1 MLVGN
6 HEIDYYRALNGESD
20 KYDAIQ
26 MDSLIAAAARALAA
40 GDPLGA
46 LNRVALRDDA
56 PALALR
62 GIAMAQLGDLARAKA
77 LLRSA
82 ARAFGPK
89 EAVARARC
97 VVAEAE
103 IALVSRDLGW
113 PAKTLDAARITLE
126 AHGDR
131 LNAAHARYLEVRRLL
146 LIGRL
151 DEAERML
158 AGLDPAPFPPA
169 SRAAHELVVAGI
181 AMRRLHAKA
190 ARTALA
196 RAERAA
202 RHAGIPALTAEIESA
217 SLMLNTPAAR
227 LIARGEE
234 RPLLLDEVETL
245 RASKALVV
253 DALHHVVRDPR
264 AAVSLARRP
273 VLFAL
278 ARVLA
283 EAWPGD
289 VPRDVLVARA
299 FGGKHAD
306 ESHRARLRVEIGRLR
321 TLLRTLAGVS
331 ATSQGFALTPRRARE
346 VVVLARPVDERHA
359 AVLAFLAD
367 GESWSSSALAL
378 ALGANQRTVQRALDA
393 LAAASK
399 VQSFGRG
406 RARRWMT
413 PPVPGFATTL
423 LLPAPLPSD

>member
-1 MLVGN
+1 
-6 HEIDYYRALNGESD
+6 
-20 KYDAIQ
+20 
-26 MDSLIAAAARALAA
+26 MDSLITAAARALAA

-62 GIAMAQLGDLARAKA
+62 GIALAQLGDLVRAKA
-77 LLRSA
+77 LLRRA

-113 PAKTLDAARITLE
+113 PAKALDAARATLKR
-126 AHGDR
+126 HGDR
-131 LNAAHARYLEVRRLL
+131 LNAAHAEHLEIRRLL

-151 DEAERML
+151 DEAERAL
-158 AGLDPAPFPPA
+158 AELDPAPFPPA
-169 SRAAHELVVAGI
+169 WRTAHELVVAGVAI
-181 AMRRLHAKA
+181 RRLRTQA
-190 ARTALA
+190 ARAALA

-202 RHAGIPALTAEIESA
+202 RQAGIPALTAEVESA
-217 SLMLNTPAAR
+217 ALVLNTPAAH

-234 RPLLLDEVETL
+234 RLLLLEEAEAL
-245 RASKALVV
+245 LASGALVV
-253 DALHHVVRDPR
+253 DACRHVVRDAR
-264 AAVSLARRP
+264 TVVSLARRP

-278 ARVLA
+278 ARALG

-289 VPRDVLVARA
+289 APRATLVARA
-299 FGGKHAD
+299 FGAKHAD
-306 ESHRARLRVEIGRLR
+306 ESHRARLRVEAGRLR
-321 TLLRTLAGVS
+321 TVLRTLADVS
-331 ATSQGFALTPRRARE
+331 ATKREFALAPRGACE
-346 VVVLARPVDERHA
+346 VVVLARPFEDEHA

-378 ALGANQRTVQRALDA
+378 ALGASQRTVQRALDS
-393 LAAASK
+393 LAAAGK
-399 VQSFGRG
+399 VQPFGRG

-413 PPVPGFATTL
+413 PPLPGITTTL
-423 LLPAPLPSD
+423 LLPAPPTGG

>member
-1 MLVGN
+1 
-6 HEIDYYRALNGESD
+6 
-20 KYDAIQ
+20 
-26 MDSLIAAAARALAA
+26 MDSLITAAARALAA

-62 GIAMAQLGDLARAKA
+62 GIAMAQLGDLVRAKA
-77 LLRSA
+77 LVRSA

-113 PAKTLDAARITLE
+113 PAKALDAARATLE

-131 LNAAHARYLEVRRLL
+131 VNAAHARNLEVRRLL

-151 DEAERML
+151 DEAEL
-158 AGLDPAPFPPA
+158 ALAELDPAPFPPA
-169 SRAAHELVVAGI
+169 LKAAHELVISGI
-181 AMRRLHAKA
+181 AMRRLRTKT
-190 ARTALA
+190 ARAALA

-202 RHAGIPALTAEIESA
+202 RDADIPALTAEVESA
-217 SLMLNTPAAR
+217 SLVLNTPAAR
-227 LIARGEE
+227 LIARGDE
-234 RPLLLDEVETL
+234 RLLLLEDVEAL
-245 RASKALVV
+245 LASKALVV
-253 DALHHVVRDPR
+253 DACRYVVRDAR
-264 AAVSLARRP
+264 TVVSLARRP

-278 ARVLA
+278 ARALG
-283 EAWPGD
+283 EAWPED
-289 VPRDVLVARA
+289 VPRGTLVTRA
-299 FGGKHAD
+299 FRAKHAD

-321 TLLRTLAGVS
+321 TALRTLAGVS
-331 ATSQGFALTPRRARE
+331 ATKRGFALVPRRARE
-346 VVVLARPVDERHA
+346 IVVLARPIEEEHA

-367 GESWSSSALAL
+367 GESWSSSALVL
-378 ALGANQRTVQRALDA
+378 ALGASQRTVQRALDS
-393 LAAASK
+393 LAAAGK

-413 PPVPGFATTL
+413 RPVPGFTTTL
-423 LLPAPLPSD
+423 LLPGPLPSD

>member
-1 MLVGN
+1 
-6 HEIDYYRALNGESD
+6 
-20 KYDAIQ
+20 
-26 MDSLIAAAARALAA
+26 MDSLITAAARALAA

-46 LNRVALRDDA
+46 LKRVALRDDA

-62 GIAMAQLGDLARAKA
+62 GIAMAQLGDLVRAKA

-113 PAKTLDAARITLE
+113 PAKALDAARATLE

-131 LNAAHARYLEVRRLL
+131 VNAAHARNLEVRRLL

-151 DEAERML
+151 DEAEHTL
-158 AGLDPAPFPPA
+158 AELDPAPFPPA

-181 AMRRLHAKA
+181 AMRRL
-190 ARTALA
+190 RTKTA
-196 RAERAA
+196 RAALVSAARAA
-202 RHAGIPALTAEIESA
+202 RDADIPALTAEVESA
-217 SLMLNTPAAR
+217 SLVLNTPAAR

-234 RPLLLDEVETL
+234 RLLLLEDVEAL
-245 RASKALVV
+245 LASQALVV
-253 DALHHVVRDPR
+253 DACRYVVRDAR
-264 AAVSLARRP
+264 TVVSLATRP

-278 ARVLA
+278 ARALG
-283 EAWPGD
+283 EAWPAD
-289 VPRDVLVARA
+289 VPRSTLIARA
-299 FGGKHAD
+299 FRAKHAD
-306 ESHRARLRVEIGRLR
+306 ESHRARLRVEVGRLR
-321 TLLRTLAGVS
+321 VELRMLADVS
-331 ATSQGFALTPRRARE
+331 ATKRGFALAPRRAGE
-346 VVVLARPVDERHA
+346 VVVLAPPVEEQHA

-367 GESWSSSALAL
+367 GESWSSSALAIAL
-378 ALGANQRTVQRALDA
+378 AASPRTVQRALDQ
-393 LAAASK
+393 LAAARK

-413 PPVPGFATTL
+413 PLMPGFPTIL
-423 LLPAPLPSD
+423 LLPGPLPSD

>member
-1 MLVGN
+1 
-6 HEIDYYRALNGESD
+6 
-20 KYDAIQ
+20 
-26 MDSLIAAAARALAA
+26 MDSLITAAARALAA

-46 LNRVALRDDA
+46 LKRVALRDDA

-62 GIAMAQLGDLARAKA
+62 GIAMAQLGDLVRAKA
-77 LLRSA
+77 LLRRA

-113 PAKTLDAARITLE
+113 PAKALDAARATLE

-131 LNAAHARYLEVRRLL
+131 VNAAHARYLEVRRLL

-151 DEAERML
+151 DEAERTL
-158 AGLDPAPFPPA
+158 AELDPAPFPPA

-181 AMRRLHAKA
+181 AMRRLRTKA
-190 ARTALA
+190 ARAALA

-202 RHAGIPALTAEIESA
+202 RQAGIPALTAEVESA
-217 SLMLNTPAAR
+217 SLRPGH
-227 LIARGEE
+227 ARGAPDRARRGATPPARRGRGAAGVEGARRRRLPSCRARRRHGGLARE
-234 RPLLLDEVETL
+234 RVRCCSRSPARWAKRGPATC
-245 RASKALVV
+245 RASTL
-253 DALHHVVRDPR
+253 L
-264 AAVSLARRP
+264 
-273 VLFAL
+273 
-278 ARVLA
+278 
-283 EAWPGD
+283 
-289 VPRDVLVARA
+289 ARA
-299 FGGKHAD
+299 FGAKLAD

-321 TLLRTLAGVS
+321 KALRTLADVS
-331 ATSQGFALTPRRARE
+331 ATKRGFALAPRRARE
-346 VVVLARPVDERHA
+346 VVVLARPVDEEHA

-378 ALGANQRTVQRALDA
+378 ALGASQRTVQRALDA
-393 LAAASK
+393 LAAAGK

-413 PPVPGFATTL
+413 PPVPGFPTTL